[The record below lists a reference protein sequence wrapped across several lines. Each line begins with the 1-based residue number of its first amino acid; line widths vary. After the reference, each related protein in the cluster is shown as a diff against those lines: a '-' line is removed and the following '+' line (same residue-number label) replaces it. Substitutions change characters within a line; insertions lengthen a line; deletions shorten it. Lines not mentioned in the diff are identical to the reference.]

1 MPVPYQNI
9 GPIDCT
15 VSPDL
20 TELKD
25 KSVIVT
31 GGTIIRSRD

>member
-1 MPVPYQNI
+1 MPIPYQNTS
-9 GPIDCT
+9 PIDCT

-20 TELKD
+20 TKLKD

-31 GGTIIRSRD
+31 GGTILHVQH